1 MSEKEK
7 IVLGSN
13 GIKKVLKGFSPVE
26 AVAEYIWNGYDANAT
41 IVDVQIDTN
50 SIEGVN
56 SITISDNGSG
66 IAYET
71 LDQKFK
77 PFYESNKTLYR
88 NEDNSSS
95 ALHGKNGIGRLTFF
109 SFADKA
115 KWITTYRK
123 DDKLF
128 RYSIEITENDLENY
142 SASEPQE
149 VMNCETG
156 TVVEFE
162 SIKEDI
168 LYGDIIEFLKVDF
181 AWYIELNR
189 HIGIKLKINDED
201 LDYSSIL
208 MDREEKQYNYGACS
222 FEVVFCRWEKRLH
235 QEYSKYY
242 YLNGDGVEK
251 YKENTTLNNKGDNFF
266 HSLYIKSSIFDD
278 FSFSK
283 TNGQLRMEIVGRN
296 REDEAF
302 KYLKRELDKYIRE
315 KRDPFIRTST
325 KKFLSRVEEKEAYP
339 NYNLN
344 NPVDKYKKECLD
356 ELLSTVYYIE
366 PRLLGGLDNKQLK
379 VIVRMFGVL
388 METGE
393 INSFIEIMENV
404 IEMTPE
410 ERDELADTLK
420 YTSLAHIN
428 NTIQLLK
435 DRAISVANLKKMV
448 FDSNLGAGEINAIQP
463 FIENNYWLLGEKY
476 HLVTAEEPNFEEAL
490 RRFTYLL
497 TGEKK
502 KKGTVKINSEHAK
515 KQMDI
520 FAVRQMPDGEIKKC
534 IVVELKHPNITLS
547 MKELEQVKKY
557 LATIVKEPEF
567 KAPNIEWEFYL
578 IGNTYNDYI
587 EREIKNGKMHGE
599 RSLVYAVDN
608 CKIYVKTWSE
618 IFTEFEINYDFLYS
632 RLQLQQ
638 EQIIANTGKTRQEIL
653 EQESKSSA
661 KMPQEI
667 ALE

>member
-1 MSEKEK
+1 MSEKGK

-41 IVDVQIDTN
+41 IVNVQIDAN
-50 SIEGVN
+50 SIEGIN

-109 SFADKA
+109 AFAHKA

-123 DDKLF
+123 DDKFF
-128 RYSIEITENDLENY
+128 RYSIEISENDLADY

-149 VMNCETG
+149 VSSGETG

-162 SIKEDI
+162 SIKEEVI
-168 LYGDIIEFLKVDF
+168 YSDIIEFLKVDF
-181 AWYIELNR
+181 AWYVELNR
-189 HIGIKLKINDED
+189 YIGIELRINGEK

-208 MDREEKQYNYGACS
+208 MEREEKQYAYGEYS
-222 FEVVFCRWEKRLH
+222 FEVIFCRWEKRLH

-266 HSLYIKSSIFDD
+266 HSLYIKSMVFDD
-278 FSFSK
+278 FSFAK
-283 TNGQLRMEIVGRN
+283 TNGQYRMEIAGKN

-325 KKFLSRVEEKEAYP
+325 KKFLTKLEEKDAYP

-410 ERDELADTLK
+410 ERNELVDTLK

-435 DRAISVANLKKMV
+435 DRARSVANLKKLV

-463 FIENNYWLLGEKY
+463 FIEKNYWLLGEKY
-476 HLVTAEEPNFEEAL
+476 HLVSAEEPSFEEAL

-502 KKGTVKINSEHAK
+502 KKGSVKINSENAK

-534 IVVELKHPNITLS
+534 IVVELKHPDITLS
-547 MKELEQVKKY
+547 MKELNQVKTY
-557 LATIVKEPEF
+557 LATIVEEPEF

-587 EREIKNGKMHGE
+587 KREIENGKMHGE
-599 RSLVYAVDN
+599 RALVYSVDN
-608 CKIYVKTWSE
+608 CKIYVKTWRE

-632 RLQLQQ
+632 KLQLQQ
-638 EQIIANTGKTRQEIL
+638 EQIIASTGRTRQEIL
-653 EQESKSSA
+653 AQESASSA

-667 ALE
+667 VL

>member
-41 IVDVQIDTN
+41 NVDVQIDVN
-50 SIEGVN
+50 SIEGIN

-88 NEDNSSS
+88 NEDNTSS

-109 SFADKA
+109 SFAYKA

-123 DDKLF
+123 DDKMF
-128 RYSIEITENDLENY
+128 RYSIEISENDLDDY

-181 AWYIELNR
+181 AWYIELNK

-208 MDREEKQYNYGACS
+208 MDREEKQYNYGDYT
-222 FEVVFCRWEKRLH
+222 FEVVFCRWGKRLH

-266 HSLYIKSSIFDD
+266 HSLYVKSRIFDD
-278 FSFSK
+278 FSFAK
-283 TNGQLRMEIVGRN
+283 TNGQLRMEITGRN

-302 KYLKRELDKYIRE
+302 KYLKRELDKYLRE

-325 KKFLSRVEEKEAYP
+325 KKFLTKLEEKEAYP

-393 INSFIEIMENV
+393 INSFVEIMENV

-435 DRAISVANLKKMV
+435 DRARSVANLKKLV
-448 FDSNLGAGEINAIQP
+448 FDRNLGAGEINAIQP

-476 HLVTAEEPNFEEAL
+476 HLVTAEEPSFEEAL

-502 KKGTVKINSEHAK
+502 KKGTVKINSENAK

-534 IVVELKHPNITLS
+534 IVVELKHPKITLS
-547 MKELEQVKKY
+547 MKELDQVKKY
-557 LATIVKEPEF
+557 LATVVQEPQF
-567 KAPNIEWEFYL
+567 KASNIEWEFYL

-618 IFTEFEINYDFLYS
+618 IFTEFEINYDFLYD

-638 EQIIANTGKTRQEIL
+638 EQIISSTGKTRQEIL
-653 EQESKSSA
+653 TQEFSSSA
-661 KMPQEI
+661 KMPSE
-667 ALE
+667 LLF

>member
-1 MSEKEK
+1 M
-7 IVLGSN
+7 GSN

-41 IVDVQIDTN
+41 IVTVQIDAN
-50 SIEGVN
+50 SIEGIN

-109 SFADKA
+109 VFAHKA

-128 RYSIEITENDLENY
+128 SYSIEISENDLDDY

-149 VMNCETG
+149 VSSGETG

-162 SIKEDI
+162 SIKEEVI
-168 LYGDIIEFLKVDF
+168 YSDIIEFLKVDF
-181 AWYIELNR
+181 AWYVELNR
-189 HIGIKLKINDED
+189 YIGIELRINGEEF
-201 LDYSSIL
+201 DYSSIL
-208 MDREEKQYNYGACS
+208 MEREEKQYAYGEYS

-266 HSLYIKSSIFDD
+266 HSLYIKSRVFDD
-278 FSFSK
+278 FSFAK
-283 TNGQLRMEIVGRN
+283 TNGQYRMELVGKN

-325 KKFLSRVEEKEAYP
+325 KKFLTKLEEKDAYP

-366 PRLLGGLDNKQLK
+366 PRLLGGLDNK
-379 VIVRMFGVL
+379 
-388 METGE
+388 
-393 INSFIEIMENV
+393 
-404 IEMTPE
+404 
-410 ERDELADTLK
+410 
-420 YTSLAHIN
+420 
-428 NTIQLLK
+428 
-435 DRAISVANLKKMV
+435 
-448 FDSNLGAGEINAIQP
+448 
-463 FIENNYWLLGEKY
+463 
-476 HLVTAEEPNFEEAL
+476 
-490 RRFTYLL
+490 
-497 TGEKK
+497 
-502 KKGTVKINSEHAK
+502 
-515 KQMDI
+515 
-520 FAVRQMPDGEIKKC
+520 
-534 IVVELKHPNITLS
+534 
-547 MKELEQVKKY
+547 
-557 LATIVKEPEF
+557 
-567 KAPNIEWEFYL
+567 
-578 IGNTYNDYI
+578 
-587 EREIKNGKMHGE
+587 
-599 RSLVYAVDN
+599 
-608 CKIYVKTWSE
+608 
-618 IFTEFEINYDFLYS
+618 
-632 RLQLQQ
+632 
-638 EQIIANTGKTRQEIL
+638 
-653 EQESKSSA
+653 
-661 KMPQEI
+661 
-667 ALE
+667 

>member
-1 MSEKEK
+1 MSGKEK

-13 GIKKVLKGFSPVE
+13 GIKKVLKIFTPVK
-26 AVAEYIWNGYDANAT
+26 AVTEYIWNGYDANAS
-41 IVDVQIDTN
+41 IVNVQIDAN
-50 SIEGVN
+50 SIEGIN
-56 SITISDNGSG
+56 SIVISDNGSG
-66 IAYET
+66 ISYET

-77 PFYESNKTLYR
+77 PFYESNKILHR
-88 NEDNSSS
+88 NDDNSSS

-109 SFADKA
+109 TFAHKA
-115 KWITTYRK
+115 KWTTTYK
-123 DDKLF
+123 EDNKLF
-128 RYSIEITENDLENY
+128 RYSIEISENGLDDY
-142 SASEPQE
+142 SASEPQQ
-149 VMNCETG
+149 VFNGETG

-162 SIKEDI
+162 SIKDEVI
-168 LYGDIIEFLKVDF
+168 YSDIIEYLKIEF

-189 HIGIKLKINDED
+189 CHGIELKINGEK

-208 MDREEKQYNYGACS
+208 SEREEKQYTYGEYL

-251 YKENTTLNNKGDNFF
+251 YKENTTLNNRGDNFF
-266 HSLYIKSSIFDD
+266 HSLFIRSRLFDD
-278 FSFSK
+278 FSFAS
-283 TNGQLRMEIVGRN
+283 TNGQYRMEIAGKN

-302 KYLKRELDKYIRE
+302 KYLKRELDKYIKE
-315 KRDPFIRTST
+315 KRNPFIRTST
-325 KKFLSRVEEKEAYP
+325 KKFITSLEENDVYP

-344 NPVDKYKKECLD
+344 NPIDKYKKECLD

-366 PRLLGGLDNKQLK
+366 PKLLGGLDNKQLK
-379 VIVRMFGVL
+379 VVVRMFGIL

-393 INSFIEIMENV
+393 INSFIEIMDNV

-410 ERDELADTLK
+410 ERNELADTLK
-420 YTSLAHIN
+420 YTSLANIN

-435 DRAISVANLKKMV
+435 DRARSVANLKKLV
-448 FDSNLGAGEINAIQP
+448 FDSNLEAGEVNAIQP

-476 HLVTAEEPNFEEAL
+476 HLVTAEEPSFEEAL

-502 KKGTVKINSEHAK
+502 KKGTVKVDSENAK

-520 FAVRQMPDGEIKKC
+520 FAVRQMPDGEIKRC

-547 MKELEQVKKY
+547 AKELEQVKKY

-567 KAPNIEWEFYL
+567 KASNIEWEFYL

-587 EREIKNGKMHGE
+587 EREIKNVKTHGE

-608 CKIYVKTWSE
+608 CKIYVKTWRE
-618 IFTEFEINYDFLYS
+618 IFTEFEINYDFLYNK
-632 RLQLQQ
+632 LQLQQ
-638 EQIIANTGKTRQEIL
+638 EKIIACTGKTRQEIL
-653 EQESKSSA
+653 EQESVSSA
-661 KMPQEI
+661 KMPQEMV
-667 ALE
+667 LE

>member
-26 AVAEYIWNGYDANAT
+26 AVSEYIWNGYDANAT
-41 IVDVQIDTN
+41 IVDVKIDAN

-66 IAYET
+66 IAYES

-77 PFYESNKTLYR
+77 PFYESNKILYR

-109 SFADKA
+109 SFAYKA
-115 KWITTYRK
+115 KWVTTYKK
-123 DDKLF
+123 DDKMF
-128 RYSIEITENDLENY
+128 RYSIEISENDLENY
-142 SASEPQE
+142 KASEPKE
-149 VMNCETG
+149 VMDSETG
-156 TVVEFE
+156 TIVEFE

-189 HIGIKLKINDED
+189 YLGIKLKINDED

-208 MDREEKQYNYGACS
+208 MDREEKQYSYGDCS

-242 YLNGDGVEK
+242 YLDGDGVEK

-266 HSLYIKSSIFDD
+266 HSLYIKSRVFDD
-278 FSFSK
+278 FSFTK
-283 TNGQLRMEIVGRN
+283 ANGQLRMEIVGRN

-325 KKFLSRVEEKEAYP
+325 KKFLTKVEEKEAYP

-366 PRLLGGLDNKQLK
+366 PRLLGSLDNKQLK

-393 INSFIEIMENV
+393 INSFVEILENV

-435 DRAISVANLKKMV
+435 DRARSVANLKKLV
-448 FDSNLGAGEINAIQP
+448 FDRNLGAGEINAIQP

-476 HLVTAEEPNFEEAL
+476 HLVTAEEPSFEEAL

-502 KKGTVKINSEHAK
+502 KKGTVKINSENAK

-534 IVVELKHPNITLS
+534 IVVELKHPKITLS
-547 MKELEQVKKY
+547 MKELDQVKKY
-557 LATIVKEPEF
+557 LATVVQEPQF
-567 KAPNIEWEFYL
+567 KASNIEWEFYL

-618 IFTEFEINYDFLYS
+618 IFTEFEINYDFLYD

-638 EQIIANTGKTRQEIL
+638 EQIISSTGETRQEIL
-653 EQESKSSA
+653 TQEFSSSA
-661 KMPQEI
+661 KMPSE
-667 ALE
+667 LLF